1 MGRDVWSED
10 PNERARALQQRS
22 DAVAYDR
29 TPTINALAPLES
41 DPELVL
47 VRRVSDG
54 WVDAKFPD
62 EAAILIASGEYRPFE
77 ATESHTAHG
86 TLTNQ
91 ADPEWVEYGRKERI
105 QALTNLQARREE
117 RVKVESDIEAMA
129 ARIAALSEEE
139 QARLE
144 AELIESI
151 AGRGSGLIR
160 GPVE

>member
-10 PNERARALQQRS
+10 PGERAMALQQRS
-22 DAVAYDR
+22 DAVAYVR
-29 TPTINALAPLES
+29 TPGPE
-41 DPELVL
+41 DVPELAL

-62 EAAILIASGEYRPFE
+62 EAAILVASGEWRPFE
-77 ATESHTAHG
+77 ATESHNAHG
-86 TLTNQ
+86 TLTCQ
-91 ADPEWVEYGRKERI
+91 ADTKYVEQGNKERI

-117 RVKVESDIEAMA
+117 RVKVESEMEAMA

-139 QARLE
+139 LQALE
-144 AELIESI
+144 GELVESI
-151 AGRGSGLIR
+151 AGRGSGLVR